1 MQNCWTEFVDWIDFT
16 FSMCGHNASLDW
28 GGHVVPKVI
37 HPKYSQTCDKEQ
49 FDKEQIGVMEPFP
62 VTNCQ
67 FTS

>member
-1 MQNCWTEFVDWIDFT
+1 
-16 FSMCGHNASLDW
+16 MCGHNASLDW